1 LIQKTGSQAAAIVQD
16 LLTLARRGVMTN
28 EVVNLNTIVKEYLQT
43 PVHEKICRF
52 HPGIRLETHLGKDLL
67 NVQGSSLHLAKTM
80 MNLVSNAAEAIMGE
94 GCVTITTE
102 NRYVDRPLGGF
113 DQVAKGEYATL
124 TVADTGGG
132 IAPEDLERIFEPF
145 FTKKVMGRSGTGLGM
160 AVVWGTVKDH
170 KGYIDLHSMEG
181 EGTAFTLYF
190 PATREVAREKVDF
203 DLNAYKGMGEHLLVV
218 DDVAEQREMA
228 SQMLTRLGYR
238 VHTAESGEAAVTFVQ
253 TQPVDLVVLDM
264 IMDPGI
270 DGLETYA
277 RLSRV
282 QPGIKAIIASGFS
295 QTDRI
300 QAAQELGAGGY
311 LKKPYTLEKLAT
323 AIRQELNS

>member
-1 LIQKTGSQAAAIVQD
+1 
-16 LLTLARRGVMTN
+16 
-28 EVVNLNTIVKEYLQT
+28 
-43 PVHEKICRF
+43 
-52 HPGIRLETHLGKDLL
+52 
-67 NVQGSSLHLAKTM
+67 
-80 MNLVSNAAEAIMGE
+80 
-94 GCVTITTE
+94 
-102 NRYVDRPLGGF
+102 
-113 DQVAKGEYATL
+113 
-124 TVADTGGG
+124 
-132 IAPEDLERIFEPF
+132 
-145 FTKKVMGRSGTGLGM
+145 
-160 AVVWGTVKDH
+160 
-170 KGYIDLHSMEG
+170 
-181 EGTAFTLYF
+181 
-190 PATREVAREKVDF
+190 VAREKVGF
-203 DLNAYKGMGEHLLVV
+203 NLKAFKGKGEDLLVV
-218 DDVAEQREMA
+218 DDVAEQRELA

-238 VHTAESGEAAVTFVQ
+238 VHTAENGEAAISFVEAQ
-253 TQPVDLVVLDM
+253 RVDLVVLDM